1 MSHDEFMR
9 LMRAGWMLR
18 CATGAD
24 GAVNFWMMDV
34 RGNYDRR
41 VNRLVVLAALE
52 RDELPGFN
60 VIHDLQWYMLPRE
73 ERQR

>member
-18 CATGAD
+18 CVAD
-24 GAVNFWMMDV
+24 VDGTVNFWMMDV
-34 RGNYDRR
+34 RGNHDRR
-41 VNRLVVLAALE
+41 VNRLVVQAAIE
-52 RDELPGFN
+52 RGELPEID
-60 VIHDLQWYMLPRE
+60 VMSSLQWYMLPRE